1 MALAHSF
8 APLAGNNPRVLILGT
23 MPGQASLTA
32 VEYYAHPRNAF
43 WPILYSVFSG
53 QDTDFTDAHAIAY
66 TRRVEFLKQQQLALW
81 DVLAS
86 CERPG
91 SLDASIDRQSEVANP
106 LGSWIEKT
114 AALERV
120 CFNGKTAQAL
130 FKRHV
135 QNDGASSDAL
145 QKVDY
150 FTLPSTSPAMAS
162 MTLAEKI
169 EAWKPALML

>member
-91 SLDASIDRQSEVANP
+91 SLDASIDRQSEV
-106 LGSWIEKT
+106 
-114 AALERV
+114 
-120 CFNGKTAQAL
+120 KTAQAL

-150 FTLPSTSPAMAS
+150 FTLPSPSPAMAS